1 MASPASPQQHTVKV
15 GYLTSWSADCRRLPC
30 HAPFHIA
37 CVTDTGAP
45 FTAAYLNMTPN
56 NVNNSAI
63 CQFVCNAR
71 KNGGKKND
79 ICSFSFDLVWFRLL
93 EMTCTICCLLDR
105 RLITQQHKYMCGFYN
120 QAEQRRSSLP
130 NLIQQQATM
139 PQWYRIY
146 CASITHARYKKPPNY
161 SCLWV
166 VLTKACRN
174 GHTPPSGNMTVSW
187 WPHDRFISQ
196 HSTLLFLIL
205 AGLLRNGLAH
215 LHGCSEA
222 TMRTLQ
228 QKSGATQFYG
238 GTAGILAG
246 AWGVRQEPRWSSPC
260 GKYWVKSTMD
270 TMYKWN

>member
-1 MASPASPQQHTVKV
+1 
-15 GYLTSWSADCRRLPC
+15 
-30 HAPFHIA
+30 
-37 CVTDTGAP
+37 
-45 FTAAYLNMTPN
+45 
-56 NVNNSAI
+56 
-63 CQFVCNAR
+63 
-71 KNGGKKND
+71 
-79 ICSFSFDLVWFRLL
+79 
-93 EMTCTICCLLDR
+93 
-105 RLITQQHKYMCGFYN
+105 
-120 QAEQRRSSLP
+120 
-130 NLIQQQATM
+130 M

-238 GTAGILAG
+238 GTAGVLTG
-246 AWGVRQEPRWSSPC
+246 AWGVRQEPRWSSPNTEWSPQWTPCTNEIKEEPHGGRTPGAGFTSLFRDLQTLCC
-260 GKYWVKSTMD
+260 GKLTGSYGGSLGKYVHVKHTPLLIANWSTK
-270 TMYKWN
+270 TRRAHVFVQLAAALHSFLYLIVYCIGYNRIAWAQKQ